1 MVEHLRTTVNKMCN
15 NVVLTC
21 NEGVIDVLAKLTTFE
36 KQYNKES
43 NEILTECGKIYT
55 ELQYEQS

>member
-1 MVEHLRTTVNKMCN
+1 MCN

-43 NEILTECGKIYT
+43 NEILTECGIIYT